1 MALTPAEKR
10 RNRLKTHKQ
19 YNVYIPLF
27 VATPF
32 DQKLK
37 ENGIKFPDW
46 LKESMEKYLKKN
58 P

>member
-1 MALTPAEKR
+1 MALTPAVIR
-10 RNRLKTHKQ
+10 RNSLITLKQ

-37 ENGIKFPDW
+37 ENGIKFSDW